1 MIGDRLFYVAT
12 EKEIKEGKVTDV
24 YFQRVAHVLKEKG
37 INPLVKG
44 EIRANTLPE
53 DWRWAVFAGLEELLN
68 LMEGIKV
75 KVKSIPEGTI
85 FFAGEPVLTIEGRYL
100 EFAVY
105 ETSFLGFLCQSSG
118 VTTKAAR
125 CKKAAEGR
133 GVYSFGARRMHPAI
147 APMIERNAFIG
158 GCDGVAAVESAMLI
172 GEEPIGTMSHSFIL
186 CMRDEEKAFR
196 AFDEILSEN
205 IKRICLIDTFSDE
218 KFGAIKAAK
227 ALGEKIF
234 GVRLDTPSSRRGN
247 MLKILE
253 EVRWEL
259 DLRNFNDVSIFVSGG
274 VDEKVIKELNPYADA
289 YGVGTAISNAP
300 VVDFSFDLIEID
312 GEPVAKRGKRSG
324 EKQLYRC
331 WECFKDVVT
340 PHGSTLPRCP
350 SCNQE
355 MSPLLSTWME
365 EGKKVKETPSP
376 REIRDYVL
384 KQIENDNLVI
394 E

>member
-24 YFQRVAHVLKEKG
+24 YFQRIAYVLKEKRV
-37 INPLVKG
+37 NPLVKG
-44 EIRANTLPE
+44 EVRANTLPE
-53 DWRWAVFAGLEELLN
+53 DWKWAVFSGLEELLN

-75 KVKSIPEGTI
+75 KVKSIPEGTV

-100 EFAVY
+100 EFSVY

-125 CKKAAEGR
+125 CKKVAEGR

-186 CMRDEEKAFR
+186 CMGDEEKAFQ
-196 AFDEILSEN
+196 AFDEILPEN

-218 KFGAIKAAK
+218 KFGAIKATK

-259 DLRNFNDVSIFVSGG
+259 DLRNFHDVSIFVSGG

-300 VVDFSFDLIEID
+300 VVDFSFDLIEIE
-312 GEPVAKRGKRSG
+312 GEPIAKRGKRSG

-340 PHGSTLPRCP
+340 PYGSTPPRCP

-355 MSPLLSTWME
+355 MSPLISTWME